1 MRVKCP
7 YQRPLLLKLII
18 RIRWKKGR
26 NREYEERKRK
36 EKEAQKNK
44 VKKKKDKKQRTKKEK
59 TRRKKGEKNNNKV
72 KAVSWEQEEKQIFAM
87 VTGIAPSHLRFFM
100 TRHQTGVAG
109 RNAIQR
115 S

>member
-59 TRRKKGEKNNNKV
+59 TRRKKGGK
-72 KAVSWEQEEKQIFAM
+72 KQQQ
-87 VTGIAPSHLRFFM
+87 GQSCFM
-100 TRHQTGVAG
+100 GARRKTNICHGNGDSSKSPALFHD
-109 RNAIQR
+109 
-115 S
+115 